1 LVQDERCESVAR
13 VRSFPAAGLLKEKP
27 TFADV
32 GCMKAGA
39 IFVCLCTFAAMG
51 ISPLRAQEPD
61 EAATRSRIMALEHAW
76 NQAEAFKDLKAL
88 DALFDNALIYVDS
101 DGTLMNKAELFA
113 HVKSAHLSQVITQSM
128 MVEIFGGTAIV
139 TGTYQ
144 AREFRDGR
152 TVVFRGRFVDAWVFK
167 GSTWVCV
174 AAQATPSLR

>member
-1 LVQDERCESVAR
+1 MAQASSLC
-13 VRSFPAAGLLKEKP
+13 AAVPLLKENLAL
-27 TFADV
+27 ADV
-32 GCMKAGA
+32 GCMKAGVK
-39 IFVCLCTFAAMG
+39 FVWLCAFAVMG
-51 ISPLRAQEPD
+51 ISPLWAQGSD

-101 DGTLMNKAELFA
+101 DGTLMNKPELFA

-128 MVEIFGGTAIV
+128 MVEVFGGTAIV

-144 AREFRDGR
+144 AKEFRDGR
-152 TVVFRGRFVDAWVFK
+152 TVVNRGRFIDAWVFK

-174 AAQATPSLR
+174 AAQSTPSLH